1 MDFVNITGFY
11 CLLTCLFLCVH
22 LELEQKLQE
31 ERSSKLRVENR
42 VLELEKKNSML
53 DCDYKQSLQKLEELR
68 RHKERLTEEVL
79 QCIHVFL
86 LHLSM
91 AG

>member
-1 MDFVNITGFY
+1 M
-11 CLLTCLFLCVH
+11 CVH

-68 RHKERLTEEVL
+68 RRKERLTEEVRGGYK
-79 QCIHVFL
+79 CIFATTADGQWIEKNDWL
-86 LHLSM
+86 
-91 AG
+91 

>member
-1 MDFVNITGFY
+1 MS
-11 CLLTCLFLCVH
+11 VH

-31 ERSSKLRVENR
+31 ERSSKQRVENR

-68 RHKERLTEEVL
+68 RHKERLTEEVR
-79 QCIHVFL
+79 
-86 LHLSM
+86 
-91 AG
+91 GG

>member
-1 MDFVNITGFY
+1 MSVSV
-11 CLLTCLFLCVH
+11 CVH

-68 RHKERLTEEVL
+68 RRKERLTEEVRGRYK
-79 QCIHVFL
+79 CIFAL
-86 LHLSM
+86 T
-91 AG
+91 ADGQ

>member
-1 MDFVNITGFY
+1 MSVSV
-11 CLLTCLFLCVH
+11 CVH

-68 RHKERLTEEVL
+68 RRKERLTEEVRGGYTCL
-79 QCIHVFL
+79 FALTADGQ
-86 LHLSM
+86 
-91 AG
+91 